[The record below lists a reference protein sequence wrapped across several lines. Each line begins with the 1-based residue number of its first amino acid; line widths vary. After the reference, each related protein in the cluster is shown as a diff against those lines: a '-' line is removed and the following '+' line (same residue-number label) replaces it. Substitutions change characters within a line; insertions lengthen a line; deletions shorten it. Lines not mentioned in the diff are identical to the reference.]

1 MAVQTLFWGALAAAC
16 VSLALGAVGRLL
28 NTHFWL
34 TNPTWHEL
42 AQTWLLLAIALG
54 VYRMGMQHPR
64 Q

>member
-1 MAVQTLFWGALAAAC
+1 MAVQTLFWLALAAAL
-16 VSLALGAVGRLL
+16 VSLALGALGRLL
-28 NTHFWL
+28 STHFWL

-54 VYRMGMQHPR
+54 VYAMGMQHRR